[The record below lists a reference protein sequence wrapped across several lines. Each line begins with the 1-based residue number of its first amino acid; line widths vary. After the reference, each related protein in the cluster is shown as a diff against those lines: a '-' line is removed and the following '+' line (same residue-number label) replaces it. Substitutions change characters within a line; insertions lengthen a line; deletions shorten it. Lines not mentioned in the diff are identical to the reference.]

1 METTIAQRFERLIT
15 ELKLNNNSFAKS
27 IGVSAT
33 AISRV
38 TNGENEPG
46 FKMISNTLDVYP
58 SVSSDWLIKGEGEMF
73 KVESTL
79 STDSDSKLWE
89 RLFDRYEK
97 TIEDLRYTISLQK
110 QLLGKHRPAPV
121 RPNASKVLLFT
132 PTCLVQK
139 IEG

>member
-38 TNGENEPG
+38 TNEPG

-58 SVSSDWLIKGEGEMF
+58 SVSSDWLIKGEGDMF
-73 KVESTL
+73 KVESVL

-121 RPNASKVLLFT
+121 IPNASKVLLFT

>member
-1 METTIAQRFERLIT
+1 
-15 ELKLNNNSFAKS
+15 
-27 IGVSAT
+27 
-33 AISRV
+33 
-38 TNGENEPG
+38 
-46 FKMISNTLDVYP
+46 MISNTLDVYP
-58 SVSSDWLIKGEGEMF
+58 SVSSDWLIKGEGDMF
-73 KVESTL
+73 KVESVL

-121 RPNASKVLLFT
+121 IPNASKVLLFT

>member
-1 METTIAQRFERLIT
+1 METTIAQRFELLIT
-15 ELKLNNNSFAKS
+15 ELKMNNNSFAKS
-27 IGVSAT
+27 IGVSTT
-33 AISRV
+33 AVVSVISGR
-38 TNGENEPG
+38 NKPG
-46 FKMISNTLDVYP
+46 FELVANILSTYNNLN
-58 SVSSDWLIKGEGEMF
+58 SDWLIKGEGDMF
-73 KVESTL
+73 KVESVL

>member
-58 SVSSDWLIKGEGEMF
+58 SVSSDWLIKGEGDMF
-73 KVESTL
+73 KVESVL

-121 RPNASKVLLFT
+121 IPNASKVLLFT